1 MTIKLFVRPIPPTQQ
16 HTERLEWALYSF
28 GGERIGS
35 GEADQAELKELVA
48 QHDLQDIWIHFIVPA
63 NDFSHCIARIPAK
76 QSRYVRQALPYA
88 IEENVA
94 EDIESM
100 HLVIGE
106 RISKEE
112 YPVLLI
118 SKDRM
123 QVWYDLASGLGFPL
137 YGIFVDA
144 QLIGQK
150 AADISAV
157 YDSEDVLIYEGN
169 TSVLRISHLN
179 LIPYLEL
186 QANATDEE
194 KNLKVLIHEDQ
205 RESFQVALAQLEHI
219 DHIKPTIEAYQ
230 ASTFELLCASY
241 FQSVKIDNLCQGEF
255 TPNTGNTDS
264 GLRRWWPVAAV
275 AGLWFVIQ
283 LGIDI
288 TQTLLYQ
295 QQADDYRSQS
305 VALYQKMFPVER
317 TIANPKRQLEGKLAN
332 AAGAGSD
339 AGFLPLLAEAG
350 YQMSRL
356 PNKAEMAFNNLQFSD
371 QRGEL
376 AIEVRAPSLDDLDR
390 YKQALVQE
398 GYDVG
403 IGSAIREQGHVRGK
417 LTVKGGS

>member
-1 MTIKLFVRPIPPTQQ
+1 MTIKLFVRPIPPTQLHNQ
-16 HTERLEWALYSF
+16 RLEWALYSF

-35 GEADQAELKELVA
+35 GEANQAELKELVA
-48 QHDLQDIWIHFIVPA
+48 QHDLQDILVHFIVPA

-88 IEENVA
+88 IEENIA

-123 QVWYDLASGLGFPL
+123 QNWYDLANGLGFPL
-137 YGIFVDA
+137 FGIFVDA
-144 QLIGQK
+144 QLIGNE
-150 AADISAV
+150 ATSINVVFDG
-157 YDSEDVLIYEGN
+157 DEVLIHEGN
-169 TSVLRISHLN
+169 TSVLRIDHRN

-186 QANATDEE
+186 QANTSDEE
-194 KNLKVLIHEDQ
+194 KTLQVLIHEDQ
-205 RESFQVALAQLEHI
+205 KDRFQVSIAQLEHI
-219 DHIKPTIEAYQ
+219 DHITPTVETYQ
-230 ASTFELLCASY
+230 ASTFELLCASF
-241 FQSVKIDNLCQGEF
+241 FQGRGADNLCQGEF
-255 TPNTGNTDS
+255 APNTGSNDS
-264 GLRRWWPVAAV
+264 VLRRWWPVAAV

-283 LGIDI
+283 IGIDI
-288 TQTLLYQ
+288 TQTILYQ
-295 QQADDYRSQS
+295 QQAEEYRNQS
-305 VALYQKMFPVER
+305 VALYKKIFPAEK

-332 AAGAGSD
+332 AAGAGSST
-339 AGFLPLLAEAG
+339 GFLPLLAEAG

-376 AIEVRAPSLDDLDR
+376 AMEVRAPSLDDLDR
-390 YKQALVQE
+390 YKQSLVQQ
-398 GYDVG
+398 GYEVG
-403 IGSAIREQGHVRGK
+403 IGSAIREQGYVRGK
-417 LTVKGGS
+417 LTVKRGS